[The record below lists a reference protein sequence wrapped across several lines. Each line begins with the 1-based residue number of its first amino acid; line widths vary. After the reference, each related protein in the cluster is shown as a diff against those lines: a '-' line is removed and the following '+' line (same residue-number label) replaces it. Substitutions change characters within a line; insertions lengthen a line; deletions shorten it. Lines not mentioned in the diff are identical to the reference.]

1 MQKLFNLLFD
11 ENSVIL
17 FYRNNFSIYL
27 IILSGLDT
35 LVLGLIRDFCSVTMI
50 DWFIDRIVFYALWV
64 WTIFQ
69 PYNGGLVTMSVLY
82 HFFITHQTF
91 IICNFM
97 KLSRVIRFLVRLN
110 NH

>member
-17 FYRNNFSIYL
+17 FYRNNFCIYL

-50 DWFIDRIVFYALWV
+50 DWFIDIVLRRMGMDNISA
-64 WTIFQ
+64 I
-69 PYNGGLVTMSVLY
+69 
-82 HFFITHQTF
+82 
-91 IICNFM
+91 
-97 KLSRVIRFLVRLN
+97 
-110 NH
+110 